1 MNGKAGHG
9 EVDAGSLQQRRTV
22 ELVSLGVRVSGADA
36 HLINFVLIAPG
47 PTLHGLPEM
56 TWVLTAVLLFTL
68 GSMLSLV
75 ALRCRARRA
84 YRVLSLAQIPVD
96 LVSVLL
102 LVYGTSGDPR
112 AGQVWALLLV
122 PIHGAAYRADL
133 RGAFVSGAGAI
144 AGLLGIVALRAP
156 DWLSPGDGLGLPVI
170 IGVLLALTLLTG
182 LPASNANKR
191 IQAMRDAKAALSYQV
206 HHDALTGLANRTRL
220 HDFARQAMADRREM
234 AVLAL
239 DLDGFK
245 QVNDTLGHAA
255 GDELL
260 KVVAARLL
268 AQARDDDI
276 VARLGGDEFVIVLSG
291 ADAGVAAEVARRCM
305 DAVAQPIQLM
315 GETVYVGTSIGFATT
330 VGDGMVGVPG
340 TASFGRRD
348 FDGVL
353 RAADAHMYTVKAN
366 RKQDPARALP
376 AGPSAE
382 SEAAR
387 RGRHR
392 ASPPA
397 YPPAYPR

>member
-9 EVDAGSLQQRRTV
+9 EVDAGSLQQRRV
-22 ELVSLGVRVSGADA
+22 IEFSALGVRVFGVVGCLLVFA
-36 HLINFVLIAPG
+36 LIRPG
-47 PTLHGLPEM
+47 PALHGIPQL
-56 TWVLTAVLLFTL
+56 TWVLFSALLFAITCL
-68 GSMLSLV
+68 VSLA
-75 ALRCRARRA
+75 ALRHRGSPLYRR
-84 YRVLSLAQIPVD
+84 LSLAQIPLD
-96 LVSVLL
+96 LLGVLVLL
-102 LVYGTSGDPR
+102 YGTSGDVR
-112 AGQVWALLLV
+112 AGQVWAALLV
-122 PIHGAAYRADL
+122 PIYGGAFRDDL
-133 RGAFVSGAGAI
+133 RGAFASGGGAI
-144 AGLLGIVALRAP
+144 VGLLAVVFLHDPAWLAPGEGLALPSILAA
-156 DWLSPGDGLGLPVI
+156 
-170 IGVLLALTLLTG
+170 LLCLTLLTG
-182 LPASNANKR
+182 LPARGANRR
-191 IQAMRDAKAALSYQV
+191 IEAMRDAKAALSYQV

-220 HDFARQAMADRREM
+220 HDFARQAMADRREL

-291 ADAGVAAEVARRCM
+291 ADAGIAAEVARRCM
-305 DAVAQPIQLM
+305 EAVAAPIQLQ

-330 VGDGMVGVPG
+330 VGEGMVGVPG

-353 RAADAHMYTVKAN
+353 RAADAHMYMVKAN
-366 RKQDPARALP
+366 RKGHHPGRAQP
-376 AGPSAE
+376 PPSA
-382 SEAAR
+382 AYMADR

-392 ASPPA
+392 AALPPG
-397 YPPAYPR
+397 PSVR

>member
-9 EVDAGSLQQRRTV
+9 EGDAGSLQQRRVV
-22 ELVSLGVRVSGADA
+22 ELATLGVRVFGAVA
-36 HLINFVLIAPG
+36 CLVTFSMITPG
-47 PTLHGLPEM
+47 PAPHGLAQL
-56 TWVLTAVLLFTL
+56 TWVLLAVALIAVGCL
-68 GSMLSLV
+68 LSLI
-75 ALRCRARRA
+75 ALRHRGGRG
-84 YRVLSLAQIPVD
+84 YRVLSLAQIPID
-96 LVSVLL
+96 LLSALV
-102 LVYGTSGDPR
+102 LVYGTSEDPR
-112 AGQVWALLLV
+112 AGQMWAVLLV
-122 PIHGAAYRADL
+122 PIYAAAFRDDL
-133 RGAFVSGAGAI
+133 RGAFVSGAAAI
-144 AGLLGIVALRAP
+144 AGLLGTVLIHEPV
-156 DWLSPGDGLGLPVI
+156 WLSPGDGFSLIVI
-170 IGVLLALTLLTG
+170 VTVLVCLTLLTG
-182 LPASNANKR
+182 LPARGANKR
-191 IQAMRDAKAALSYQV
+191 IRAMQDVKAALSYQV

-305 DAVAQPIQLM
+305 EAVAAPIQLQ
-315 GETVYVGTSIGFATT
+315 GTTVHVGTSIGFATT
-330 VGDGMVGVPG
+330 VGDGTVGVPG

-366 RKQDPARALP
+366 RKQDPARTPPPPTP
-376 AGPSAE
+376 AE
-382 SEAAR
+382 TEAAAK

-392 ASPPA
+392 ASPPEA
-397 YPPAYPR
+397 ARPR

>member
-22 ELVSLGVRVSGADA
+22 ELVSIGVRVFGAVA
-36 HLINFVLIAPG
+36 LLLAFVLIAPG
-47 PTLHGLPEM
+47 PGLHGLAEM
-56 TWVLTAVLLFTL
+56 TWVLVAVLLFAVA
-68 GSMLSLV
+68 GMLSLI
-75 ALRCRARRA
+75 ALRCRAGRSYRA
-84 YRVLSLAQIPVD
+84 LSLAQIPID
-96 LVSVLL
+96 LISVLV

-112 AGQVWALLLV
+112 AGQIWALLLV
-122 PIHGAAYRADL
+122 PIHGGAFRADL
-133 RGAFVSGAGAI
+133 RGAFASGAGAI
-144 AGLLGIVALRAP
+144 AGLLAIVALRAP

-366 RKQDPARALP
+366 RKQTPAARALP
-376 AGPSAE
+376 AGPSADA
-382 SEAAR
+382 EAAR

-392 ASPPA
+392 ASHPH
-397 YPPAYPR
+397 

>member
-1 MNGKAGHG
+1 MLELSALGARIAGAAVCLLIFALVAPGPALHG
-9 EVDAGSLQQRRTV
+9 IPQLTWVLFSVLLLAITC
-22 ELVSLGVRVSGADA
+22 LVSLAALRNRGRPVYPR
-36 HLINFVLIAPG
+36 
-47 PTLHGLPEM
+47 
-56 TWVLTAVLLFTL
+56 
-68 GSMLSLV
+68 LSLV
-75 ALRCRARRA
+75 
-84 YRVLSLAQIPVD
+84 QIPLD
-96 LVSVLL
+96 LLSVLL
-102 LVYGTSGDPR
+102 LVYGTSADVR
-112 AGQVWALLLV
+112 AGQMWTVLLV
-122 PIHGAAYRADL
+122 PIYGGAFRDDL
-133 RGAFVSGAGAI
+133 RGAIASGAGSI
-144 AGLLGIVALRAP
+144 LGLLAIVFLHDPAWLDPGGGLALAFI
-156 DWLSPGDGLGLPVI
+156 LA
-170 IGVLLALTLLTG
+170 VLACLTLLTG
-182 LPASNANKR
+182 LPARGTNRR
-191 IQAMRDAKAALSYQV
+191 IQAMREAKAALSYQV

-291 ADAGVAAEVARRCM
+291 ADAGIAAEVARRCM
-305 DAVAQPIQLM
+305 DAVAAPIQLQ

-330 VGDGMVGVPG
+330 GTVGMTGVPG

-353 RAADAHMYTVKAN
+353 RAADAHMYMVKAN
-366 RKQDPARALP
+366 RKGDSARAQP
-376 AGPSAE
+376 PPSAAYLAE
-382 SEAAR
+382 R

-392 ASPPA
+392 AALPPGPSA
-397 YPPAYPR
+397 R